1 VFSAQYLP
9 TTGRIATAAGDRQVR
24 VFDVTRTGPI
34 DTPEACIHV
43 LRCHTSRYAVLKI
56 QTLLPLPVL
65 IVLWVAGLTIRVKRI
80 ITQDSPSYF
89 LSVSEDHTVRSH
101 DLRVPHTCVLGS
113 QSTSC
118 PPPLIKLPY
127 RLSTMATSPLTPW
140 LFAVAGEMPLAY
152 LFDRRM
158 LRKTEERWGVPPDTP
173 NGHGESG
180 IRCVRRFGRTTRGPG
195 ERKGDAHVTGSR
207 MAKSNGHELILCQ
220 FSRSITIVH
229 SRSLGFVISL
239 SC

>member
-1 VFSAQYLP
+1 M
-9 TTGRIATAAGDRQVR
+9 
-24 VFDVTRTGPI
+24 
-34 DTPEACIHV
+34 
-43 LRCHTSRYAVLKI
+43 
-56 QTLLPLPVL
+56 
-65 IVLWVAGLTIRVKRI
+65 KRI

-89 LSVSEDHTVRSH
+89 LSVSEDHSVRSH
-101 DLRVPHTCVLGS
+101 DLRVPHTCALGS

-140 LFAVAGEMPLAY
+140 LFVVAGEMPLAY

-158 LRKTEERWGVPPDTP
+158 LGNTEERWGAPMDAPD
-173 NGHGESG
+173 GQGETG

-220 FSRSITIVH
+220 FSRSVTTVH
-229 SRSLGFVISL
+229 SRSFGFGTDHDQPIMLTQCTNSRFMMNQEALRPSDQHKHKPRSFHQVESGENSAPLDNNARGAAPLPMTEVGIL
-239 SC
+239 HKT